1 MSVKKLIGFWL
12 AMLYCST
19 HLLAAGKISAAQI
32 REVMAAADLASQQR
46 DTQGI
51 GACLGEKF
59 FKYIDVPMDKLPATV
74 RIDKD
79 QYLGLIERGWDR
91 IGNYAYQRKD
101 VVVNVAPDGLSGESS
116 STVIETF
123 TVDGTETV
131 SKVREYAR
139 YELEDGRPVI
149 VTVQTQ
155 TLVGDTTSP

>member
-1 MSVKKLIGFWL
+1 MSVKKLIGFLL

-19 HLLAAGKISAAQI
+19 HLLAAGKITAAQI

-46 DTQGI
+46 DTKAI

-91 IGNYAYQRKD
+91 IDKYAYQRKD
-101 VVVNVAPDGLSGESS
+101 VVVNVAPDGASGESS

-123 TVDGTETV
+123 TVDGAETV

-155 TLVGDTTSP
+155 TLVGDTTSQ

>member
-1 MSVKKLIGFWL
+1 MSVKKLIGFWI

-19 HLLAAGKISAAQI
+19 HLLAAGKITAAQI

-46 DTQGI
+46 DTKAI

-91 IGNYAYQRKD
+91 IENYAYQRKD

-123 TVDGTETV
+123 TVDGAETV

-155 TLVGDTTSP
+155 TLVGDTTSQ

>member
-1 MSVKKLIGFWL
+1 MSVKKLIGFWI

-19 HLLAAGKISAAQI
+19 HLLAAGKITAAQI

-46 DTQGI
+46 DTKAI

-91 IGNYAYQRKD
+91 IENYAYQRKD
-101 VVVNVAPDGLSGESS
+101 VVVNVAPDGASGESS

-123 TVDGTETV
+123 TVDGAETV

-155 TLVGDTTSP
+155 TLVGDTTSQ

>member
-1 MSVKKLIGFWL
+1 MSVKKLIGFLL

-19 HLLAAGKISAAQI
+19 HLLAAGKITAAQI

-46 DTQGI
+46 DTKAI

-91 IGNYAYQRKD
+91 IENYAYQRKD
-101 VVVNVAPDGLSGESS
+101 VVVNVAPDGASGESS

-123 TVDGTETV
+123 TVDGAETV

-155 TLVGDTTSP
+155 TLVGDTTSQ

>member
-1 MSVKKLIGFWL
+1 
-12 AMLYCST
+12 
-19 HLLAAGKISAAQI
+19 
-32 REVMAAADLASQQR
+32 
-46 DTQGI
+46 
-51 GACLGEKF
+51 
-59 FKYIDVPMDKLPATV
+59 KLPATV

-123 TVDGTETV
+123 TVDGKDTV
-131 SKVREYAR
+131 SKVREYAH

-149 VTVQTQ
+149 FTVETQ
-155 TLVGDTTSP
+155 TLVGDSTPE

>member
-1 MSVKKLIGFWL
+1 MSVKKLIGFWI

-19 HLLAAGKISAAQI
+19 HLLAAGKITAAQI

-46 DTQGI
+46 DTKAI

-91 IGNYAYQRKD
+91 IDNYAYQRKD

-123 TVDGTETV
+123 TVDGAETV

-155 TLVGDTTSP
+155 TLVGDTTSQ